1 MKIDTLILSGG
12 GPSGIA
18 YHGILRA
25 LFEHNIINKNLDN
38 IKEIITTS
46 IGILTSFIL
55 LIKVDLNIS
64 EKISLDFEFKN
75 LLNLEDISIDNIL
88 DDFGL
93 FDTNGIKKLF
103 KSLIKNFLNLED
115 ITLKEL
121 YNLNNIK
128 LNVKVLNITKQKYE
142 YISYETD
149 PDLSIITLAQ
159 MTTAI
164 PIFFKP
170 IKYNNCLYV
179 DGGFKNGFPILKCKS
194 SNYLGIIIGGFEN
207 LNENKIFNDFPIL
220 KFIYDLI
227 MSDDINDNYNNNEI
241 NIINNKRI
249 LINKVNLGIN
259 FDIEKKIKIEKINE
273 CYNNTINHLIK
284 YNLISD

>member
-1 MKIDTLILSGG
+1 MKVDTLILSGG
-12 GPSGIA
+12 GPSGVA

-25 LFEHNIINKNLDN
+25 LFEKNIINKNLDN

-46 IGILTSFIL
+46 IGILTAFIL
-55 LIKVDLNIS
+55 LLKIDLDLS
-64 EKISLDFEFKN
+64 EKISLEFEFKN

-93 FDTNGIKKLF
+93 FNTEGINKLF
-103 KSLIKNFLNLED
+103 KSLVKNLLNLED

-121 YNLNNIK
+121 YNLSKIK

-142 YISYETD
+142 YISYKTN

-170 IKYNNCLYV
+170 IKYNDCLYV

-207 LNENKIFNDFPIL
+207 LNENKIFIDYPIL
-220 KFIYDLI
+220 EFIYNLI
-227 MSDDINDNYNNNEI
+227 MSDDINDNYHNDEI
-241 NIINNKRI
+241 NINNNKRI

-259 FDIEKKIKIEKINE
+259 FDIEKKIKIEKIKE
-273 CYNNTINHLIK
+273 CYDNTMNHLIK

>member
-18 YHGILRA
+18 YHGVLRA
-25 LFEHNIINKNLDN
+25 LFEKNIINKNLDT

-55 LIKVDLNIS
+55 LLKIDLDVS
-64 EKISLDFEFKN
+64 EKISLGFEFKK
-75 LLNLEDISIDNIL
+75 LLNLEDISINNIL

-93 FDTNGIKKLF
+93 FDSDGIKKLF
-103 KSLIKNFLNLED
+103 KSLITNFLNIED
-115 ITLKEL
+115 LSLLEL
-121 YNLNNIK
+121 YNRSKIK

-149 PDLSIITLAQ
+149 PDLSIIKLAQ

-164 PIFFKP
+164 PLFFKP
-170 IKYNNCLYV
+170 IKYNDCFYV
-179 DGGFKNGFPILKCKS
+179 DGGFKNGFPVLKCKS

-207 LNENKIFNDFPIL
+207 INENKIFIDYPIL
-220 KFIYDLI
+220 EFIYNLI
-227 MSDDINDNYNNNEI
+227 MSDDINDNYHNDEI
-241 NIINNKRI
+241 KIDDNKRI

-259 FDIEKKIKIEKINE
+259 FDVDKKIKIEKIKE
-273 CYNNTINHLIK
+273 CYDNTMNHLIR
-284 YNLISD
+284 YNLI

>member
-25 LFEHNIINKNLDN
+25 LFEKNIINKNLDN

-55 LIKVDLNIS
+55 LLKIDLDVS
-64 EKISLDFEFKN
+64 EKISLEFEFKN
-75 LLNLEDISIDNIL
+75 LLNLEDISVDNIL
-88 DDFGL
+88 DEFGL
-93 FDTNGIKKLF
+93 FDTEGIQKLF
-103 KSLIKNFLNLED
+103 KSLIKNFLNIED
-115 ITLKEL
+115 LSLIEL
-121 YNLNNIK
+121 YNRSKIK
-128 LNVKVLNITKQKYE
+128 LNVKVLNITNQRYE

-149 PDLSIITLAQ
+149 PNLSIITLAQ

-170 IKYNNCLYV
+170 IKYNNSLYV
-179 DGGFKNGFPILKCKS
+179 DGGFKNGFPVLKCKS
-194 SNYLGIIIGGFEN
+194 SNYLGIIIGGFDN
-207 LNENKIFNDFPIL
+207 LNKNKIFIDYPIL
-220 KFIYDLI
+220 EFIYNLI
-227 MSDDINDNYNNNEI
+227 MSDDVNDNYHDNEI
-241 NIINNKRI
+241 NINNNKRI

-273 CYNNTINHLIK
+273 CYDNTMNHLIK
-284 YNLISD
+284 YNLI